1 MHKISNHL
9 FPLWLLL
16 QSCYSVVFFYNSANE
31 AVEVVLFFFGIQKI
45 VDIAFFISNLA
56 KGHRSIG
63 HHFVY
68 VVSVSY
74 IKSSMKSLV
83 QFKLTWLIQV
93 SYQIWCQQH
102 HLPSN
107 MDTFAKAK
115 KCMEMAKFIYLFN
128 KLCD

>member
-16 QSCYSVVFFYNSANE
+16 QSCYIVVFITVQMKQLRWFFFS
-31 AVEVVLFFFGIQKI
+31 FFFGIQKV
-45 VDIAFFISNLA
+45 VDIAFSISNLA

-63 HHFVY
+63 HHFAY

-107 MDTFAKAK
+107 MDTFAKA
-115 KCMEMAKFIYLFN
+115 N
-128 KLCD
+128 KL